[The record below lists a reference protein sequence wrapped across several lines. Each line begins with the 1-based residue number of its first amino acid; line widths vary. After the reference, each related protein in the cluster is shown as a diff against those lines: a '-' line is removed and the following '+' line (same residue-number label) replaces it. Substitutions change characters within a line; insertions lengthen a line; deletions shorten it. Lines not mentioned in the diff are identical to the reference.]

1 MKKLFLLVLA
11 IGGILL
17 NGCEKGNDN
26 GNQNGENAADSSF
39 ELAGRSHT
47 VTGAVVFRY
56 APDASGTTN
65 YEVSLLLDGTTCE
78 DLTEGF
84 GYEVYF
90 DLYFDGAVDELVP
103 GEYVFSDAGVF
114 RDGVYSGHSSTEDVG
129 YDVVAGTL
137 TVGKDGNG

>member
-1 MKKLFLLVLA
+1 M
-11 IGGILL
+11 
-17 NGCEKGNDN
+17 
-26 GNQNGENAADSSF
+26 
-39 ELAGRSHT
+39 
-47 VTGAVVFRY
+47 TGAVVFRY

-65 YEVSLLLDGTTCE
+65 YEVSLLLDGTTWE

-137 TVGKDGNG
+137 TVGKDGNGWSFSFDGSAASEFDPDNHEPIDVTPFRCSYSGSVTYMTSDSE